1 MSIYKFFCGIDRFDA
16 AQAGGLTT
24 SYLGNP
30 EGIVLKPTEEELAIC
45 VMGTAF
51 GPRAIMRDST
61 TVWADKGEG

>member
-1 MSIYKFFCGIDRFDA
+1 MSIFQYFCGIQAYDA

-24 SYLGNP
+24 PYLGHP
-30 EGIVLKPTEEELAIC
+30 EDIVLDPTDEELAMC

-61 TVWADKGEG
+61 TLAAPIYGK